1 MLSSPGVV
9 QCHLQSLTDL
19 QPQSFPEGLALLEGS
34 ALVMA
39 WRLQMFEAMR
49 AGNSSRVRLLWE
61 CSQTVTILLRVGG
74 SLGQLTLH
82 AMKGSEDLK
91 LQEKLLAD
99 SILTFSSRLAV
110 LLREISEKTIPKK
123 LVKLDQ
129 AMSKDQN
136 ASGKKVF
143 GDDA

>member
-1 MLSSPGVV
+1 MGV
-9 QCHLQSLTDL
+9 
-19 QPQSFPEGLALLEGS
+19 QPDSDYPPEG
-34 ALVMA
+34 
-39 WRLQMFEAMR
+39 WWQ
-49 AGNSSRVRLLWE
+49 
-61 CSQTVTILLRVGG
+61 
-74 SLGQLTLH
+74 LGP
-82 AMKGSEDLK
+82 AEDLK

-129 AMSKDQN
+129 AMGKDQN
-136 ASGKKVF
+136 ASGKKVI